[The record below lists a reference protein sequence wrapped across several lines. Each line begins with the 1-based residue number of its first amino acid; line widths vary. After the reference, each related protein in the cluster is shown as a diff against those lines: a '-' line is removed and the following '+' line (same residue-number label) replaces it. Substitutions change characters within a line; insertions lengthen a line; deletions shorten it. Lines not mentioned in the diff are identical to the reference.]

1 MIKLRNLKIKD
12 AEGMLE
18 WMHDPEIASCF
29 QKNMSE
35 MTMNN
40 VLAFIEKYGCL
51 AETANTRHY
60 AVVDEKDSYLGTIS
74 LKEIDM
80 LHKNAE
86 YAVSL
91 RSIARGKGVA
101 EAATRLLLD
110 IAFKELELER
120 VYLNV
125 LAENTR
131 AVHFYEKFG
140 FREEGTFQ
148 KHLFLGGR
156 FVDLK
161 WYGLLRDEYNKLDT
175 KI

>member
-18 WMHDPEIASCF
+18 WMHDPETASCF

-35 MTMNN
+35 MTMGN
-40 VLAFIEKYGCL
+40 VLAFIDRYSRL
-51 AETANTRHY
+51 TAEDDTRHY
-60 AVVDEKDSYLGTIS
+60 AVVDEQDTYLGTIS
-74 LKEIDM
+74 LKGID
-80 LHKNAE
+80 LTHKNAE

-91 RSIARGKGVA
+91 RGIARGKGVA
-101 EAATRLLLD
+101 EAATKLLLE
-110 IAFKELELER
+110 IAFKELGLQR

-125 LAENTR
+125 LAENVR
-131 AVHFYEKFG
+131 AVQFYEKFG

-148 KHLFLGGR
+148 KHLLIGGR

-161 WYGLLRDEYNKLDT
+161 WYGLLREEYDKLDT